1 MELKKDYV
9 LDQVKKIRDS
19 IESWRI
25 KCKYNCQHSKRNHSL
40 KIKYP
45 RFSATAKINLP
56 PLKKGECW
64 EIGWVQ
70 GIEDQDFV
78 MWYSNQGYYSFEL
91 PQLNKGNS
99 FIIDSMGRKMPWYD
113 DFIVKQ
119 GPTERKSSLEVV
131 MHDQPTA
138 EIPVRVGK
146 GDLQWIYRRTKFRVW
161 LVAKLAAK
169 PTMHTLKMC
178 TWLLE
183 TTVRKENNEWVKTV
197 IQKDPI
203 NLEMIH
209 LFITTWQKSS
219 VAQWK
224 RAGPITQRSMDR
236 NHPLLSFFSI
246 FFHSF
251 YVMIKTYTL
260 FLYISLDSSVG
271 RAEDCRGIE
280 CRHP

>member
-203 NLEMIH
+203 NLEMEDID
-209 LFITTWQKSS
+209 LEVPVRALNSPTANDS
-219 VAQWK
+219 VVLLRRLANGNAVILRPRGCSLTREEIDNRRFK
-224 RAGPITQRSMDR
+224 MENGELVFKK
-236 NHPLLSFFSI
+236 PL
-246 FFHSF
+246 
-251 YVMIKTYTL
+251 
-260 FLYISLDSSVG
+260 VG
-271 RAEDCRGIE
+271 S
-280 CRHP
+280 